1 VDLHGHRAF
10 PLPWPFYSTDLFFVS
25 FKIISFSIA
34 RVGMSMLSV
43 EDRVSSVF
51 IFLLLFME

>member
-1 VDLHGHRAF
+1 MVTVHFHFHG
-10 PLPWPFYSTDLFFVS
+10 LFILLICSS
-25 FKIISFSIA
+25 FLLKIISFSIA